1 VHGWEGEDVAA
12 DNLMRELKGR
22 GVEVELR
29 QERKSHSASSS
40 FFRVSGTHTTQHN
53 TALTASLSYLVSLS
67 CVLHY
72 DEICC
77 GGHCC
82 LIMQIIETPF
92 RAASS
97 HLYL

>member
-40 FFRVSGTHTTQHN
+40 FFRASGTHTTHLNTTQHSFYC
-53 TALTASLSYLVSLS
+53 LT
-67 CVLHY
+67 
-72 DEICC
+72 I
-77 GGHCC
+77 
-82 LIMQIIETPF
+82 
-92 RAASS
+92 
-97 HLYL
+97 